1 METINKDNLKGKYVA
16 FIDRD
21 CKFRVNKVV
30 KIVGRFLT
38 VKDVLNRRKRINLD
52 TVMGRQFKKKL
63 QPISS

>member
-1 METINKDNLKGKYVA
+1 MEKISKNNLKGKYVA

-38 VKDVLNRRKRINLD
+38 VKDVFNRKKRINLD
-52 TVMGRQFKKKL
+52 NVLGRQLKKKL

>member
-1 METINKDNLKGKYVA
+1 MEAINKNNLKGKYVA

-21 CKFRVNKVV
+21 SQFRVSEVV

-38 VKDVLNRRKRINLD
+38 IKDVLNRKKRINLD
-52 TVMGRQFKKKL
+52 TVLGRQLKKKL